1 MMRDLIFD
9 EESRRDVQNASQFG
23 AEGDA
28 GAADVV
34 SANTGRVEIIYDKY
48 ELLKQVREVIALE
61 EQDIGPKVLIQATLG
76 SMDTSAWSVKVEA
89 EQKSWAEEPETYMP
103 PDGGFFSLH
112 TNQIRIRNW
121 AVIMR
126 PSDVETTWSWLLGP
140 HAGWPAP
147 PHTVG
152 TAPGRDPELLA

>member
-1 MMRDLIFD
+1 MFEWINTQGSGVGPSGLTL
-9 EESRRDVQNASQFG
+9 
-23 AEGDA
+23 DA
-28 GAADVV
+28 
-34 SANTGRVEIIYDKY
+34 
-48 ELLKQVREVIALE
+48 
-61 EQDIGPKVLIQATLG
+61 
-76 SMDTSAWSVKVEA
+76 DTVPL
-89 EQKSWAEEPETYMP
+89 QKSGADEPDTKKP
-103 PDGGFFSLH
+103 PEGGFFSLH